1 MNLPLSGVKLS
12 YRREKIVLGDNFSD
26 LLSKFFHSPKRDF
39 PSPILRRFSSYDL
52 TYRKG
57 SCDVFL
63 L

>member
-1 MNLPLSGVKLS
+1 MSPKT
-12 YRREKIVLGDNFSD
+12 IFPIIGDNFSD

>member
-1 MNLPLSGVKLS
+1 MSPKT
-12 YRREKIVLGDNFSD
+12 IFPIIGDNFSD

-57 SCDVFL
+57 SCDVFYCRFPIYVF
-63 L
+63 